1 MIDNNINNCDFENIF
16 SECIKHMED
25 HSSVNQ
31 YFPNDQWIVLQN
43 HSRVIDPLKVQ
54 ARLSHFNI
62 IMMKSSLAKV
72 WCRVKEEYPHF
83 LKELLK

>member
-1 MIDNNINNCDFENIF
+1 MNYIA
-16 SECIKHMED
+16 
-25 HSSVNQ
+25 
-31 YFPNDQWIVLQN
+31 N
-43 HSRVIDPLKVQ
+43 HSRVMDLLKVQ

-72 WCRVKEEYPHF
+72 WCRVKEKNPHF